1 MRVNEIILEDALDD
15 ILEDEAADPAVFTL
29 IDILEALRN
38 RAHDNHSVPRVRADS
53 LINLIQIQ
61 QPQFTLDTLLQLRS
75 ENKNVKELIKDIKDV
90 SVTSSPDDSG
100 QVVLGKD
107 QGTQIVKYVYLKPF
121 ADEES
126 DDELEGDMAS
136 KTPPERTVDSMAKSA
151 LAKRS

>member
-107 QGTQIVKYVYLKPF
+107 QGTQIVHLEVRFLRF
-121 ADEES
+121 CRLRAD
-126 DDELEGDMAS
+126 
-136 KTPPERTVDSMAKSA
+136 
-151 LAKRS
+151 